1 MDFELTRSENDKTL
15 LSQIDS
21 IKTAKNIQVLIPFAK
36 AYLGMFYVIEKEL
49 SEKEKVRLLANDELA
64 EAVFCGFLSSLNCN
78 NLPSVESI
86 GHAKAQQKEFAE
98 GYVVLAG
105 LDLVAKNSLFDIKEL
120 KLDIIERA
128 IAFHFS
134 NKTGYHDIWFDYLFA
149 EQKDQA
155 VAALTKYWVA
165 ILNNDAA
172 YLPGRNL
179 ILGESADLQ
188 VVQYCI
194 LSLLDSWSHCKTKT
208 LSQMLCLAFKHSNTT
223 EFLSLC
229 EHTLERDNE
238 LNERTRLYWLATAYL
253 LSPDKYFFKLSNYVG
268 RVKLKVM
275 PLLDFV
281 VLVINDNKTNF
292 SAKVVTQLLRM
303 IAPVFPPQ
311 HHVYGAIGE
320 LDINSKNVM
329 LMFYYLISVTD
340 VDAEN
345 EIKLLRKA
353 RVMKIYSAVIDDLL
367 ELRMRNNNSGSFHI
381 PNFDDY
387 IENLADKNCLQGRSN
402 KFDLR

>member
-1 MDFELTRSENDKTL
+1 MDFELTRSENDKAL

-21 IKTAKNIQVLIPFAK
+21 IKTAENIQVLIPFAK
-36 AYLGMFYVIEKEL
+36 AYLGMFYVIDKEL
-49 SEKEKVRLLANDELA
+49 SEKEKVKLLANDELA
-64 EAVFCGFLSSLNCN
+64 EAIFCGFLSSLNCN
-78 NLPSVESI
+78 KLPSVESI
-86 GHAKAQQKEFAE
+86 GHAKAEQKEFSE

-105 LDLVAKNSLFDIKEL
+105 LDLVAKKSLSDIKEL
-120 KLDIIERA
+120 KLELVERA

-149 EQKDQA
+149 EQINE
-155 VAALTKYWVA
+155 VIPALTKYWVE
-165 ILNNDAA
+165 ILNNNAT
-172 YLPGRNL
+172 YLPGCDL
-179 ILGESADLQ
+179 ILGKRAD
-188 VVQYCI
+188 VQIIEYCI
-194 LSLLDSWSHCKTKT
+194 LSLLDSWNHCKIKT
-208 LSQMLCLAFKHSNTT
+208 LSQLLCLAFKHSNTC

-229 EHTLERDNE
+229 EHVLEKDSE
-238 LNERTRLYWLATAYL
+238 LNERTRLYWLTAAYL
-253 LSPDKYFFKLSNYVG
+253 LSPDKYFYKLSNYVG

-281 VLVINDNKTNF
+281 VLVINDEQTKF

-311 HHVYGAIGE
+311 FHIYGAIGQ

-329 LMFYYLISVTD
+329 LMFYYLAFVTD
-340 VDAEN
+340 VDAVN

-367 ELRMRNNNSGSFHI
+367 ELRMRNNNAENFHL

-387 IENLADKNCLQGRSN
+387 IENLVDKNCLQSRSN